1 VQALKFIVNMQGC
14 ATDHTRRALFDAVLC
29 GTGLSH
35 IFKRLFVTADI
46 DRLQAL
52 DRNTEATNIACQFFR
67 LGIALS
73 NNNADR

>member
-1 VQALKFIVNMQGC
+1 MQALKLIVNMQGC

-46 DRLQAL
+46 DWLQAF
-52 DRNTEATNIACQFFR
+52 DRDTEAANIACQFFR